1 MKIKYVLF
9 FLLIAVFSSAG
20 FAQTIKITPK
30 KTVYKRNPREGFEHK
45 KTFTI
50 VSPKISGL
58 PAALNKK
65 IENAVSPERVF
76 NINVKE
82 EINEI
87 HWLDNAEYEV
97 GYNKNGVLSIA
108 ITIDG
113 SGAYPSMYTK
123 YVVVDTKTGTRV
135 KAADVFVKLPELARF
150 ADKSLQTRIRKAIA
164 DLKKDSTED
173 EASMKEMLAGKKFAA
188 ENLEFFSVNE
198 KGVTFYFDY
207 GFPHVAMALE
217 PERNFFF
224 TYNQLKPF
232 IKPNGLL
239 NQFVR

>member
-9 FLLIAVFSSAG
+9 FLLFAVFSGAG
-20 FAQTIKITPK
+20 FAQTVKITPK
-30 KTVYKRNPREGFEHK
+30 KTVYKRNPREGFEFK

-58 PAALNKK
+58 APALNKK

-76 NINVKE
+76 DINIKE

-87 HWLDNAEYEV
+87 YWLDNAEYEV
-97 GYNKNGVLSIA
+97 GYNKNGILSIA
-108 ITIDG
+108 VTIDG

-123 YVVVDTKTGTRV
+123 HVVVDTKTGNRV
-135 KAADVFVKLPELARF
+135 KAADVFVKIPELVRF
-150 ADKSLQTRIRKAIA
+150 ADKALQTRIQRSIA
-164 DLKKDSTED
+164 ELKKDSTED
-173 EASMKEMLAGKKFAA
+173 EASMKEMLAGKKFGA
-188 ENLEFFSVNE
+188 ENLEFFSVND

-217 PERNFFF
+217 PENNFFF
-224 TYNQLKPF
+224 AYSQLKPF